1 MKRIIAVILALSVC
15 LVFCACDNAGA
26 SVGEKLSEPEKL
38 ISMDKTDAV
47 TLEISFGED
56 TTHLAYKKTDDGF
69 VFYEK
74 TADGTEN
81 ICVTEG
87 DESASFVRGAGQSVF
102 VYTEIDYESIGWFES
117 DVEYYLYNF
126 ACYGFDYE
134 EELGKAEFVK
144 RENEKIDGRDCY
156 VYDAEVEGSS
166 VTLSVDVETG
176 LWLKWAEASGEA
188 VIKSFSFDA
197 EVIPEYK

>member
-1 MKRIIAVILALSVC
+1 M
-15 LVFCACDNAGA
+15 
-26 SVGEKLSEPEKL
+26 
-38 ISMDKTDAV
+38 
-47 TLEISFGED
+47 
-56 TTHLAYKKTDDGF
+56 
-69 VFYEK
+69 
-74 TADGTEN
+74 
-81 ICVTEG
+81 
-87 DESASFVRGAGQSVF
+87 RGAGQSVF

-144 RENEKIDGRDCY
+144 RDNEKIDGRDCY